1 MKVPRWLSIGCDVTR
16 PGITHW
22 PGQNPPYPAHPPR
35 FLLSSSPSLSPTLFF
50 PFSAG
55 GEGGGRRAGGSFLSS
70 TLSESSSLTLLPLC
84 RAVPSSF
91 PRGLPNS
98 TSLFRLLPA
107 PQSALSLSKRPL
119 VGVMDLLFPPCQY
132 FSDGK
137 VVGLTPPPRLPSAR
151 SRLREPKRGPVPPLR
166 RRPPHFYLR
175 QPDQLS
181 QGQGR
186 HTPASCQLPCRLG
199 GARVLGKGLAS
210 PGVAYLAPTPEGGA
224 RGPPNSTTSSA
235 VDRGCAQRALAPLA
249 AFKF

>member
-16 PGITHW
+16 PGIAHW
-22 PGQNPPYPAHPPR
+22 PGHNPPYPAHSPR

-50 PFSAG
+50 LSFRRAG
-55 GEGGGRRAGGSFLSS
+55 REEGGGGSFLSS

-107 PQSALSLSKRPL
+107 PQSALSPSKSLL
-119 VGVMDLLFPPCQY
+119 VGVMDLFPPCRY

-137 VVGLTPPPRLPSAR
+137 VVGLTPPPRLRSAR

-166 RRPPHFYLR
+166 RRPPHGYLR
-175 QPDQLS
+175 QPAQLS

-186 HTPASCQLPCRLG
+186 HTPANCQLPCRLG
-199 GARVLGKGLAS
+199 VHVRWAKASRARESRTWHSLPREEPGGHPTVLLLAQSTVAAPNGLWLLSLPPS
-210 PGVAYLAPTPEGGA
+210 P
-224 RGPPNSTTSSA
+224 
-235 VDRGCAQRALAPLA
+235 
-249 AFKF
+249 K